1 VSDAATAFLEAA
13 VRTATPLALAALGET
28 ISQRG
33 GVVNVG
39 LEGIVLAGAFGALVG
54 GYPGPMLG
62 GEGSLVAGYA
72 AAVGGGMVLAALFAA
87 MTVSLRA
94 NQIITGTALTLFA
107 VGLTGTLYRAG
118 YGAGGAALAIP
129 VAGVVRVPL
138 LSDLPVIGPAF
149 FAQPPTTLLLYLLI
163 PLAWLL
169 LTRTHGGRAL
179 RAGGENPEAAIAAGV
194 DPARVRWTA
203 LMISGALGGLS
214 GATLVLEQ
222 SGTFAEGI
230 SAGRGFIAIAIV
242 VLARW
247 SPLGVAAA
255 ALLFGAAS
263 ALQFLIQSMGVRL
276 PYQLPLALPYILT
289 LVMLAVSG
297 RRARAP
303 AALGR
308 D

>member
-1 VSDAATAFLEAA
+1 MSDATSGFLEAA

-28 ISQRG
+28 ISQRS

-39 LEGIVLAGAFGALVG
+39 LEGIILAGAFGALVG
-54 GYPGPMLG
+54 GYPAPIFG
-62 GEGSLVAGYA
+62 GEGSLLAGYA
-72 AAVGGGMVLAALFAA
+72 AAVGCGMLLATLFAT
-87 MTVSLRA
+87 MVVSLRA

-107 VGLTGTLYRAG
+107 AGLTGTLYRAG
-118 YGAGGAALAIP
+118 YGTAGAALALP
-129 VAGVVRVPL
+129 VADSIPVPL
-138 LSDLPVIGPAF
+138 LAGLPLIGRAF
-149 FAQPPTTLLLYLLI
+149 FAQPPTTLLLYLLL

-169 LTRTHGGRAL
+169 LTRTHAGLGL
-179 RAGGENPEAAIAAGV
+179 RAVGEHPEAAVAAGIS
-194 DPARVRWTA
+194 PARVRWAA
-203 LMISGALGGLS
+203 LMLAGALGGLS

-222 SGTFAEGI
+222 SGTFSEGI

-247 SPLGVAAA
+247 SALGVGAA

-276 PYQLPLALPYILT
+276 PYQLPLALPYIVT

>member
-1 VSDAATAFLEAA
+1 MIDAATGVLEAA

-62 GEGSLVAGYA
+62 GNGSLLAGYVV
-72 AAVGGGMVLAALFAA
+72 AVLGGMMLAALFATV
-87 MTVSLRA
+87 TVSLRA
-94 NQIITGTALTLFA
+94 NQIIAGTALTLFA
-107 VGLTGTLYRAG
+107 AGLTGTLYRAG
-118 YGAGGAALAIP
+118 YGAAGAALALP
-129 VAGVVRVPL
+129 VSGIVRVPVL
-138 LSDLPVIGPAF
+138 ADVPVIGPAF

-163 PLAWLL
+163 PAAWLVIA
-169 LTRTHGGRAL
+169 RTHAGLAL
-179 RAGGENPEAAIAAGV
+179 RAVGEHPEAAIAAGI
-194 DPARVRWTA
+194 DPVRIRWVA
-203 LMISGALGGLS
+203 LLVAGALGGLS

-222 SGTFAEGI
+222 AGTFSEGI

-247 SPLGVAAA
+247 SALGVAAA

-263 ALQFLIQSMGVRL
+263 ALQFLIQSLGVRI

-289 LVMLAVSG
+289 LVMLGVSG

>member
-87 MTVSLRA
+87 MSVSLRA

-169 LTRTHGGRAL
+169 LTRTHGGIAL
-179 RAGGENPEAAIAAGV
+179 RAVGENPEAAIAAGV

>member
-1 VSDAATAFLEAA
+1 MSDATSGFLEAA

-28 ISQRG
+28 ISQRS

-39 LEGIVLAGAFGALVG
+39 LEGIILAGAFGALVG
-54 GYPGPMLG
+54 GYPAPIFG
-62 GEGSLVAGYA
+62 GEGSLLAGYA
-72 AAVGGGMVLAALFAA
+72 AAVGCGMLLATLFAT
-87 MTVSLRA
+87 MVVSLRA

-107 VGLTGTLYRAG
+107 AGLTGTLYRAG
-118 YGAGGAALAIP
+118 YGTAGAALALP
-129 VAGVVRVPL
+129 VAESIPVPL
-138 LSDLPVIGPAF
+138 LAGLPLIGRAF
-149 FAQPPTTLLLYLLI
+149 FAQPPTTLLLYLLL

-169 LTRTHGGRAL
+169 LTRTHAGLGL
-179 RAGGENPEAAIAAGV
+179 RAVGEHPEAAVAAGIS
-194 DPARVRWTA
+194 PARVRWAA
-203 LMISGALGGLS
+203 LMLAGALGGLS

-222 SGTFAEGI
+222 SGTFSEGI

-247 SPLGVAAA
+247 SALGVGAA

-276 PYQLPLALPYILT
+276 PYQLPLALPYIVT

>member
-1 VSDAATAFLEAA
+1 MEAFAGFLEAT
-13 VRTATPLALAALGET
+13 VRTATPLGLAALGEAM
-28 ISQRG
+28 SQRA

-54 GYPGPMLG
+54 GYPGPLIG
-62 GEGSLVAGYA
+62 GEGSLLLGYA
-72 AAVGGGMVLAALFAA
+72 AAVAGGMLIAALFALVA
-87 MTVSLRA
+87 VSLRA
-94 NQIITGTALTLFA
+94 NQIIVGTALTLFA
-107 VGLTGTLYRAG
+107 AGLTGTLYRAG
-118 YGAGGAALAIP
+118 YGAGGAALALPVADAVRIP
-129 VAGVVRVPL
+129 VLASIPM
-138 LSDLPVIGPAF
+138 IGPAF
-149 FAQPPTTLLLYLLI
+149 FAQPPTTLMLYALLPIGWVVLR
-163 PLAWLL
+163 
-169 LTRTHGGRAL
+169 RTHAGLAVRAV
-179 RAGGENPEAAIAAGV
+179 GEQPEAAIAAGIS
-194 DPARVRWTA
+194 PRRVRWTV
-203 LMISGALGGLS
+203 LLVSGALGGLS

-247 SPLGVAAA
+247 NPLGVGLA
-255 ALLFGAAS
+255 ALVFGAAS
-263 ALQFLIQSMGVRL
+263 ALQYLIQSLGLQV

-289 LVMLAVSG
+289 LVMLAISG